1 MLFWMINKL
10 KNNYCILF
18 ITLLFLWIIPLK
30 HSLAENIYIGVASNF
45 LKPIKLLKENFESK
59 NNEKIFI
66 SSGSS
71 GSLYAQIINGAPL
84 DIFLSADQDLPKK
97 LEKTP
102 KAINGSR
109 FTYAIGKLV
118 AYSTKKSLFSQNFP
132 QILNSNNI
140 RYIGIGNPEY
150 VPYGRAAQ
158 EVLKSLNIFKKI
170 SSKLVLTKSVNQ
182 VFLMS
187 YFGNL
192 DIGFVSKAD
201 FISKNKRGKIW
212 DIPNG
217 LYSSIKQDA
226 ILLKNGQGKDSAI
239 QFLKF
244 ISSKKT
250 KEDLKKFGYFFD

>member
-1 MLFWMINKL
+1 M
-10 KNNYCILF
+10 
-18 ITLLFLWIIPLK
+18 LLFSWLIPLK

-59 NNEKIFI
+59 NNGKIFI

-97 LEKTP
+97 LEKKS
-102 KAINGSR
+102 KAIRGTR
-109 FTYAIGKLV
+109 FTYATGKLV
-118 AYSTKKSLFSQNFP
+118 AYSTKKFLFSQSFP

-182 VFLMS
+182 VFLMN
-187 YFGNL
+187 YFSNL
-192 DIGFVSKAD
+192 DIGFISKAD
-201 FISKNKRGKIW
+201 FISNNKKGKIW
-212 DIPNG
+212 EIPHH
-217 LYSSIKQDA
+217 LYSPIKQDA
-226 ILLKNGQGKDSAI
+226 ILLKNGEKKKNAML
-239 QFLKF
+239 FLKF
-244 ISSKKT
+244 LSSKRT
-250 KEDLKKFGYFFD
+250 KEKLKKFGYIFD

>member
-1 MLFWMINKL
+1 MCLFVNKL
-10 KNNYCILF
+10 RNKYNILF
-18 ITLLFLWIIPLK
+18 TLLLFSWVIPFK
-30 HSLAENIYIGVASNF
+30 YSLAENIYVGVASNF

-59 NNEKIFI
+59 NNGKIFI

-97 LEKTP
+97 LEKTS
-102 KAINGSR
+102 KAIYGSR
-109 FTYAIGKLV
+109 FTYGKGKLV

-170 SSKLVLTKSVNQ
+170 SSKLVLTKNVNQ
-182 VFLMS
+182 VFLMN

-192 DIGFVSKAD
+192 DIGFISNAD
-201 FISKNKRGKIW
+201 FVSHNQKGKIW
-212 DIPNG
+212 NIPKN
-217 LYSSIKQDA
+217 LYSPIKQDA
-226 ILLKNGQGKDSAI
+226 VLLRNGKGKSNAVI
-239 QFLKF
+239 FLKF
-244 ISSKKT
+244 LTSKKT
-250 KEDLKKFGYFFD
+250 KEVLKRFGYFVD

>member
-1 MLFWMINKL
+1 MFLLVNKL
-10 KNNYCILF
+10 RNKYNILYT
-18 ITLLFLWIIPLK
+18 ILLFSSVIPFK

-45 LKPIKLLKENFESK
+45 LKPIKLLKEKFESK
-59 NNEKIFI
+59 NNGKVFI

-97 LEKTP
+97 LEKNS
-102 KAINGSR
+102 KAIHGSR
-109 FTYAIGKLV
+109 FTYAKGKLV
-118 AYSTKKSLFSQNFP
+118 AYSTKKSLFSQSFP
-132 QILNSNNI
+132 QILNSNDI
-140 RYIGIGNPEY
+140 RYIGIGNPKY
-150 VPYGRAAQ
+150 VPYGRAAK

-182 VFLMS
+182 VFLMN

-192 DIGFVSKAD
+192 DIGFISKAD
-201 FISKNKRGKIW
+201 FISNNKRGKIW